1 MFKAVVDC
9 GFPLI
14 TLLYSDFVLSGEM
27 SIGKKVGLVF
37 SPEKVHLIEQE

>member
-14 TLLYSDFVLSGEM
+14 TLLYSDFVLSEEM

-37 SPEKVHLIEQE
+37 SPEKVHLIERE